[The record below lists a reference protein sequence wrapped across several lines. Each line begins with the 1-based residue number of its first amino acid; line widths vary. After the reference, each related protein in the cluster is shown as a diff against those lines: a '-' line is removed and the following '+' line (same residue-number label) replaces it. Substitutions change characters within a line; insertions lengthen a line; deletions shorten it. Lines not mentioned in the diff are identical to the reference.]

1 MNYKKNYIGYW
12 YLPKNR
18 EDKVFGELII
28 DDKNNINLDLCGN
41 FGDITSLSN
50 LNEEDIINGF
60 TKCGKEITLSTC
72 SSGGF
77 KLNMPGI
84 PSIQYKPTYI
94 IMGKAYDSLN
104 SCLVRTIEAEFTLL
118 DKWVNINPFEFEI
131 NNNEKEY
138 NVYYKLPNSR
148 AYTCK
153 NFKFSICFGGKV
165 NSDRLK
171 SVEIK
176 QRTYIKF
183 EFEEEIKLTDSLD
196 YIIDFSRFLTL
207 CIGEESNIS
216 NIRVKDNTNNE
227 LEVFWNRMSNRDESN
242 TKIENI
248 LIPFNLINNNFGEI
262 LERWYQVNKELEP
275 IISYIIEG
283 YDKVFHIPMTYLKIV
298 QALEAFSRKM
308 RNNNKE
314 DESSYNKKIRY
325 ILNSID
331 NEEYREWLE
340 GKLRYANEPTLN
352 SRIKELLK
360 EVDFFLNLTSNER
373 KSVAS
378 KISLTRNYFTHFDEA
393 NKDNAMTTEE
403 IYYSTVVMQLAL
415 RVLIM
420 LELGVDRNLIEGQV
434 ISCEGYKLNI
444 FYRYFKKKK

>member
-1 MNYKKNYIGYW
+1 MFSECVLY
-12 YLPKNR
+12 
-18 EDKVFGELII
+18 
-28 DDKNNINLDLCGN
+28 
-41 FGDITSLSN
+41 
-50 LNEEDIINGF
+50 
-60 TKCGKEITLSTC
+60 
-72 SSGGF
+72 SSIH
-77 KLNMPGI
+77 L
-84 PSIQYKPTYI
+84 
-94 IMGKAYDSLN
+94 
-104 SCLVRTIEAEFTLL
+104 
-118 DKWVNINPFEFEI
+118 
-131 NNNEKEY
+131 
-138 NVYYKLPNSR
+138 
-148 AYTCK
+148 
-153 NFKFSICFGGKV
+153 
-165 NSDRLK
+165 
-171 SVEIK
+171 
-176 QRTYIKF
+176 
-183 EFEEEIKLTDSLD
+183 
-196 YIIDFSRFLTL
+196 
-207 CIGEESNIS
+207 
-216 NIRVKDNTNNE
+216 
-227 LEVFWNRMSNRDESN
+227 
-242 TKIENI
+242 
-248 LIPFNLINNNFGEI
+248 
-262 LERWYQVNKELEP
+262 
-275 IISYIIEG
+275 ISYIIEG

-434 ISCEGYKLNI
+434 ISCESYKLNI